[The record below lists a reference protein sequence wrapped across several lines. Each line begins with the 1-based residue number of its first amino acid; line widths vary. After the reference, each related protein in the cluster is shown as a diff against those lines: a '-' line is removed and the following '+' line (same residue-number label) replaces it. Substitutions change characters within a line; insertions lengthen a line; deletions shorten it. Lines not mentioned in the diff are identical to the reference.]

1 MPTSSSRTFYL
12 FNVWLPL
19 LCAVA
24 IFVIFDM
31 TNIDVAIS
39 NWFYDP
45 ATHSFVLQ
53 HSVLFEKAT
62 HKWPRIIPNWT
73 GEFAI
78 IGSLLSFVWPLLS
91 KGQHPK
97 MLGTL
102 QRFKLAGPL
111 RWFAEHRRDLLFI
124 VVSFAITTGFIHYFK
139 SHTSIYCPVE
149 TTLYGG
155 LQAKMEWYEN
165 FTLLNKAGDGRCWPG
180 GHASGGF
187 TMLALYFVARRYRW
201 QHAYKLL
208 GAIMLLGFIF
218 GTTRVFQGWHYMS
231 HTFWSGVV
239 VWFSMLLT
247 SLAFYGR
254 EALQQPLLG
263 ADEVPVASREASSE
277 ALPANS

>member
-1 MPTSSSRTFYL
+1 MSISLSRKFYL
-12 FNVWLPL
+12 LNLWLPL
-19 LCAVA
+19 LCALA
-24 IFVIFDM
+24 IFAIFDLS
-31 TNIDVAIS
+31 NIDVAFS
-39 NWFYDP
+39 NLFYDP
-45 ATHSFVLQ
+45 TTQSFVLQ
-53 HSVLFEKAT
+53 HSVWFEKAT

-78 IGSLLSFVWPLLS
+78 IGSLLSFIWPRLD
-91 KGQHPK
+91 KGQFPK
-97 MLGTL
+97 AINTL
-102 QRFKLAGPL
+102 QRLRLAAPL
-111 RWFAEHRRDLLFI
+111 RWFAAHRRDLLFI
-124 VVSFAITTGFIHYFK
+124 VVSFAITTGFIHFFK

-155 LQAKMEWYEN
+155 VQAKMEWYKN

-208 GAIMLLGFIF
+208 GAVMVLGFIF

-231 HTFWSGVV
+231 HTFWAGIV

-247 SLAFYGR
+247 ALAFYGR
-254 EALQQPLLG
+254 EVLQQPLRRSVEERARHL
-263 ADEVPVASREASSE
+263 EASSE
-277 ALPANS
+277 ALSTGA